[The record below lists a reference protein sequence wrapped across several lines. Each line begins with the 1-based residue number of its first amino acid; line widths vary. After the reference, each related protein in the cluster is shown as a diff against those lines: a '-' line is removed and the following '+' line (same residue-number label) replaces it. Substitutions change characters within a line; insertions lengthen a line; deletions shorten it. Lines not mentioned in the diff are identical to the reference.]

1 MMRIGYSPG
10 CSLLG
15 SSREFDESTR
25 AVLKALDVE
34 LVEVPDWNCCGASS
48 AHVLNH
54 ELSLALPARILA
66 LAEQAGLTEILAPCA
81 ACSNRLLS
89 AQQELAKHP
98 ELLAEVE
105 QAIGLA
111 YQGAVKIVNILEVL
125 DRLKARIAEKT
136 VAPFK
141 KKVAS
146 YYGCL
151 LVRPPR
157 VVSFDR
163 PEDPRSMDLMLQ
175 AVGAT
180 PVDWPFKTECCG
192 AAFSVTRTDI
202 VAKLSGK
209 LVQDAEKRGA
219 DAIVVACPMCHS
231 NLDLRRNEINEYL
244 QKEYAIPA
252 MFVTQVI
259 GLALGLDAKDLG
271 LQRHMVPVDFKEPAA
286 VGAQS

>member
-1 MMRIGYSPG
+1 MRIGYYPG

-15 SSREFDESTR
+15 SSREFDESAR
-25 AVLKALDVE
+25 AVLKVLDVE

-48 AHVLNH
+48 AHILNH

-66 LAEQAGLTEILAPCA
+66 MAEQAGLAEVLAPCA

-89 AQQELAKHP
+89 AQQTLEQHP
-98 ELLAEVE
+98 EMRADVE
-105 QAIGLA
+105 KAIGMP
-111 YQGAVKIVNILEVL
+111 YKGTVKIVNILEVL
-125 DRLKARIAEKT
+125 DRLKEPIAAKIKT
-136 VAPFK
+136 PFP

-151 LVRPPR
+151 LVRPPK
-157 VVSFDR
+157 VVNFDR
-163 PEDPRSMDLMLQ
+163 PEDPQSMDRMLQ

-180 PVDWPFKTECCG
+180 PVEWPFKTECCG

-209 LVQDAEKRGA
+209 LVRDAVNRGA

-231 NLDLRRNEINEYL
+231 NLDLRRAAINDHL

-252 MFVTQVI
+252 MFITQVV
-259 GLALGLDAKDLG
+259 GLALGLDPKALG
-271 LQRHMVPVDFKEPAA
+271 LQRHMVPVEFRETAA
-286 VGAQS
+286 VGA